1 MDDFITFI
9 IALPFFLLTQG
20 LVYLIYKKTHQFAI
34 SLTPNLGLFGLG
46 LIVSLIFFAI
56 GSTQPGS
63 WADLGFIIMMVLTV
77 FATLASTLTSVLFLY
92 LLAKNQKKPTSK

>member
-1 MDDFITFI
+1 MNDLMSFI

-34 SLTPNLGLFGLG
+34 ALTPNLGLFGLG
-46 LIVSLIFFAI
+46 LIVSLIFFVI
-56 GSTQPGS
+56 GSTQAGS
-63 WADLGFIIMMVLTV
+63 WADLGFIILMMLTI

-92 LLAKNQKKPTSK
+92 LLAKNQKKPVSK